1 MDYKVILYIVFT
13 FISAYGIS
21 GINFNYIIKKE
32 KVIEAR
38 VLVVIIS
45 LSLGYLLTNFTIDFL
60 NLTRIL

>member
-21 GINFNYIIKKE
+21 GINFNNIIKKE

>member
-32 KVIEAR
+32 KAIEAR